1 MTSVAIISGAVAR
14 IEYLK
19 EQVKQSEKLQN
30 GAENLLQGLK
40 RIKERL
46 IAAYD
51 DKRDK
56 AAQFVK
62 VEKEIVRLSYDIVER
77 LTSMVRLPSMLRRG
91 KTELGDLT
99 QKLDHLQHNLE
110 SGAEQAA
117 ETTTASLDSEETQ
130 NRESTAAL
138 LTRLRTELLS
148 ESPVVCILG
157 ESGMGKTTLARKLF
171 HHHQLHPSP
180 EPEGSFQAFAW
191 VSINQNFQIK
201 RVLLALLQQLGPRK
215 KADMRDMN
223 EIELIAQIFAVL
235 EKKKFLLVLDDIWS
249 VDDWQS
255 IRLALPISSSSKVII
270 TTSSMEVAQVA
281 TATEASIFKIPG
293 LIQSD
298 ILTIL
303 KETASFNPGNNAL
316 TFCVC
321 VCVFIVE
328 SHLH

>member
-30 GAENLLQGLK
+30 GAEKLLQGLK

-77 LTSMVRLPSMLRRG
+77 LTSMMLRRG
-91 KTELGDLT
+91 KTELGDLK
-99 QKLDHLQHNLE
+99 QKLDHLQEDLKN
-110 SGAEQAA
+110 GAEQAA

-130 NRESTAAL
+130 SRESTTAL

-270 TTSSMEVAQVA
+270 TTSSMEVAHVA

-316 TFCVC
+316 TFVC
-321 VCVFIVE
+321 VC
-328 SHLH
+328 SL